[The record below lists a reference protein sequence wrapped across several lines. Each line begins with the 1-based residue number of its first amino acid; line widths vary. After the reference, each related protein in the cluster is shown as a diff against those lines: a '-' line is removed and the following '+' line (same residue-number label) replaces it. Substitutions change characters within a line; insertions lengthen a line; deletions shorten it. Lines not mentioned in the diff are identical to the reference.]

1 MNDYKRK
8 FQKYRTKYLNLVG
21 SSPAVPVIVAHVMD
35 LGGGGVYFSTDGH
48 FRALNYNTDK
58 RLISL
63 DNYYNSQDGRV
74 IDARLIIPGYYV
86 VIFNRDGDNWGDN
99 WEDNH
104 PDIKGDGRFMIFT
117 SWVELVNRFREF
129 EPDFI
134 PEENTFDYHVQ
145 DINTDVVILNYDNAV
160 YAAVAGLGNY
170 QF

>member
-8 FQKYRTKYLNLVG
+8 FQKYRTKYLNLIG
-21 SSPAVPVIVAHVMD
+21 SAPDVPVIVANVVD
-35 LGGGGVYFSTDGH
+35 GGGVYFSTDGH

-63 DNYYNSQDGRV
+63 DYDYNSQDGRV

-86 VIFNRDGDNWGDN
+86 VIFNRDDDNC
-99 WEDNH
+99 EDNH
-104 PDIKGDGRFMIFT
+104 PDIKGSGRFMIFT

-160 YAAVAGLGNY
+160 YAADAGLGNY

>member
-48 FRALNYNTDK
+48 FSGMNVNIDK
-58 RLISL
+58 SDVSL
-63 DNYYNSQDGRV
+63 DNDFISRDGFV
-74 IDARLIIPGYYV
+74 ADARLIIPGHYV
-86 VIFNRDGDNWGDN
+86 VIFNRDDQNYY
-99 WEDNH
+99 WEDDH
-104 PDIKGDGRFMIFT
+104 PDIKGNGLFMIFT
-117 SWVELVNRFREF
+117 SWEQLVNRFSEF
-129 EPDFI
+129 EPNFN
-134 PEENTFDYHVQ
+134 PEDHTFDALNR
-145 DINTDVVILNYDNAV
+145 DINANVVILNYDNAV